1 MNKFTL
7 SQLALDDLKSI
18 ARYTEG
24 QWGQGQRNI
33 YLKQFDD
40 TFHMLADTTSLGMA
54 CDLILQGYKKC
65 PQESHTVFYRILA
78 DDALEITRVLHKS
91 MDVNLGLT
99 TSS

>member
-40 TFHMLADTTSLGMA
+40 TFHMLADTPSLGMA
-54 CDLILQGYKKC
+54 CDLILQGYKKF
-65 PQESHTVFYRILA
+65 PQASHMFFIESWLMMLLKYQESCTKAWMLIWV
-78 DDALEITRVLHKS
+78 
-91 MDVNLGLT
+91 
-99 TSS
+99 